1 MIYLFAADSDSNL
14 QSMGHQIQMQKTL
27 LEEFFRDVRQ
37 PLMTRFSG
45 GALFDDICE
54 WKVPAGEDHFR
65 FDCDESGRLDCIYI
79 ADLFSAAV
87 DLSHVPPTVTGLQIF
102 GCDIDRPLQTRHLPR
117 CAEIV
122 DLSRDMLWG
131 ELNLT
136 HLPSALN
143 YFSVQSNSFS
153 GSVTLQNIPPKLML
167 IDISMN
173 NLRMKTLYYGQLPH
187 SIEIYLKGNRIG
199 KVMPIDAS
207 RFQVPEPK
215 EKVFTGVPWGIIH

>member
-1 MIYLFAADSDSNL
+1 MIYLFALDSESISQGIEL
-14 QSMGHQIQMQKTL
+14 QLQMQKKL
-27 LEEFFRDVRQ
+27 LKEFFSDVPEQ
-37 PLMTRFSG
+37 LMMKFSS
-45 GALFDDICE
+45 ASSFDDICE
-54 WKVPAGEDHFR
+54 WNVPTGEDHFR

-117 CAEIV
+117 CAEVV

-143 YFSVQSNSFS
+143 FFSVQSNSFS

-215 EKVFTGVPWGIIH
+215 EKVFTGVPRGIIH